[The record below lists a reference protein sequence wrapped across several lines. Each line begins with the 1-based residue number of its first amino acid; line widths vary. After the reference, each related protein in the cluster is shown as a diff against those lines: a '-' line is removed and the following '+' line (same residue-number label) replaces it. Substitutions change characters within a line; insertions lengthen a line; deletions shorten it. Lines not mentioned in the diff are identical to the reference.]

1 MARLDSAFIW
11 RHSGINQ
18 RIASGDIPTV
28 NGWFLGDSGY
38 PLRLNL
44 LTPIISQATPS
55 DVIIK
60 RSRKHEKLLS
70 VLSGCGRVQMGIN
83 E

>member
-55 DVIIK
+55 DWRYNKAFQKTSKPIECAFGVWK
-60 RSRKHEKLLS
+60 STD
-70 VLSGCGRVQMGIN
+70 GDQ
-83 E
+83 